1 MEKGSLIVS
10 TKKAQTK
17 RLTLVGICGVIMIG
31 FGLLCIIFSDIFDEV
46 FGSAVVA
53 YVVGIAMIAYPA
65 YQFLV
70 IWLGQKSYVEVYEN
84 CIEGITALSGKSN
97 MEQFQLQYPDIL
109 NVSAS
114 KYRISIHT
122 QYATYEVQAM
132 VNKDRAV
139 EVIRNQIA
147 AKKVTK

>member
-1 MEKGSLIVS
+1 MEKGKLIVS

-46 FGSAVVA
+46 FGSALVA
-53 YVVGIAMIAYPA
+53 YLVGIAMIAYPA

-70 IWLGQKSYVEVYEN
+70 IWFGQKSYAAVYEN

-109 NVSAS
+109 NVSTS

-132 VNKDRAV
+132 VNCEEAV
-139 EVIRNQIA
+139 EEIRKRLPVKEG
-147 AKKVTK
+147 AK